1 MYRIDKKFIFFLAFL
16 LLGVLVSMQ
25 ARTILNVNKQKTSAE
40 VRLEQYRAL
49 LEEEKKRTED
59 LKLQINENE
68 KKKDE
73 YLKGFEDNARQ
84 NDYLKYMANEIGR
97 LKLISGLSDVR
108 GRGIII
114 KLDDAPAREIDNPN
128 FLIIHDQDVYS
139 VINELKKAGAQA
151 ISINGERLIAT
162 SEQVC
167 AGPNIR
173 INKNRHPVPY
183 EIKAIGDPELLSA
196 GVEQS
201 PKVNEMRSFD
211 IKVEISKS
219 NDIVIEKYSYEMS
232 KLITS
237 LEVAKK

>member
-16 LLGVLVSMQ
+16 LLGVLVAMQ
-25 ARTILNVNKQKTSAE
+25 ARSVLNINKQKTSAE
-40 VRLEQYRAL
+40 VRLEQYRVL

-59 LKLQINENE
+59 LKLQISENE

-73 YLKGFEDNARQ
+73 YLKGFGDNARQ

-97 LKLISGLSDVR
+97 LKLISGLSNVS
-108 GRGIII
+108 GRGIVI

-128 FLIIHDQDVYS
+128 FLIIHDQDVYC
-139 VINELKKAGAQA
+139 VVNELKKAGAQA

-183 EIKAIGDPELLSA
+183 EIKAIGNPELLIA

-201 PKVNEMRSFD
+201 PKINEMRNFD
-211 IKVEISKS
+211 IKVQISKS
-219 NDIVIEKYSYEMS
+219 NDIVIEKYSYEIS